1 MATSDLI
8 SREAAVREALDMYHT
23 QQARRDAYRRQ
34 TGDMLGWMV
43 LAPLVDLAQ
52 DMVQRLMELPETVGE
67 WTGFYDLYSR
77 KIYEGDVVRFE
88 RVLYRVEFWEGCWC
102 LRPLLGDRP
111 ALVSKVF
118 QRVAIV
124 GTVYGPEVTGAAAE

>member
-1 MATSDLI
+1 MATGDLI

-52 DMVQRLMELPETVGE
+52 DMVQRLMELPESDAVQ
-67 WTGFYDLYSR
+67 
-77 KIYEGDVVRFE
+77 VVRCE
-88 RVLYRVEFWEGCWC
+88 NCLYACKIDGQPHIRICANTGI
-102 LRPLLGDRP
+102 
-111 ALVSKVF
+111 LVSLDYF
-118 QRVAIV
+118 CPQGRCLGGEHDA
-124 GTVYGPEVTGAAAE
+124 